1 MGGVRARRRGVK
13 GQRRGVKVRPD
24 ALKDGGK
31 ALKGYGTELH
41 VDQEAWNNN
50 GGVVTF
56 DGEAL
61 KTDAWRSKGEVKA
74 SKTKECC

>member
-24 ALKDGGK
+24 ALKGGGK

-50 GGVVTF
+50 GGVVTVA
-56 DGEAL
+56 GEAL
-61 KTDAWRSKGEVKA
+61 KGDAWRSKGEEEA
-74 SKTKECC
+74 LKTKECR